1 MNLSSTDTMADI
13 TLAMKIYNDI
23 SPQLSELGTLISK
36 LKNNLTVADIVQLQA
51 EVADARRENEIALEN
66 TKPK

>member
-1 MNLSSTDTMADI
+1 MILSSTDIMADI
-13 TLAMKIYNDI
+13 ALAMKIYNTI

-36 LKNNLTVADIVQLQA
+36 LKNNLTVDDIVQLQA

>member
-23 SPQLSELGTLISK
+23 SPQLSELGTLILK